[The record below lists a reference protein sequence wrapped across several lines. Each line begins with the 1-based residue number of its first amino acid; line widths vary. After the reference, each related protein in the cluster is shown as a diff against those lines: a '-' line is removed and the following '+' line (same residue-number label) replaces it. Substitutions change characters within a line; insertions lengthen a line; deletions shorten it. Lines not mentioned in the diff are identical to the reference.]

1 MSHINNSNKSES
13 NSVSNFTRSTIGSSA
28 SGNTHHPVKGKPRIL
43 VIDESS
49 DVLSDIK
56 KYLENTGLFE
66 IDSYNDPY
74 LASDNFDANVYDL
87 ILMDFMMAR
96 MDHGKLHHEIEK
108 IDSKVKMCFISGTY
122 LNYEEARK
130 MLPTLKKRCLIQKPI
145 NMTDLIR
152 RIKAE
157 LRWHEGKF
165 DT

>member
-1 MSHINNSNKSES
+1 MSHSNNSS
-13 NSVSNFTRSTIGSSA
+13 NCDAISVSNFTRSTIGSSA
-28 SGNTHHPVKGKPRIL
+28 SGNTHHPVKGKARIL

-49 DVLSDIK
+49 DVISEIK
-56 KYLENTGLFE
+56 TYLENTGLFE
-66 IDSYNDPY
+66 IDTYNDPY
-74 LASDNFDANVYDL
+74 LASDNFGANFYDL

-96 MDHGKLHHEIEK
+96 MDHGKLHHEIAK
-108 IDSKVKMCFISGTY
+108 IDTKVKVCFISGPY

-145 NMTDLIR
+145 NMTDLTR

-165 DT
+165 

>member
-13 NSVSNFTRSTIGSSA
+13 NSVSNFTRNTNRIFCQRKYSSSSQRKTKNIG
-28 SGNTHHPVKGKPRIL
+28 RY
-43 VIDESS
+43 ESS
-49 DVLSDIK
+49 DVLSEIK

-66 IDSYNDPY
+66 IDSYSDPY
-74 LASDNFDANVYDL
+74 LASDNFDANLYDL

-108 IDSKVKMCFISGTY
+108 IDSKVRMCFISGTY